1 MAASIE
7 AKALPEKGAWG
18 NQMAESV
25 GGESQVRVAHL
36 FQREPV
42 S

>member
-7 AKALPEKGAWG
+7 AEALPEKRGVG
-18 NQMAESV
+18 DPDGQSV
-25 GGESQVRVAHL
+25 RGESQVRVAHL